1 MAWYDRFR
9 ANKTADVEVI
19 SSSNYDA
26 FSTPFAKVGGGNLSL
41 PYVNGRHSTGGYI
54 PFGIDNMYPEL
65 LNQIVFSSPL
75 HGAIVDYKT
84 NAVIG
89 GGFDIKVDGATAKDL
104 LELYTFEKKINIKK
118 IARATTE
125 QLIVHNRVY
134 FRLSFDDKM
143 QLKRVHNVSPEKVRR
158 ARQLNDY
165 FICED
170 WASRID
176 VQTIKKYH
184 PTCTDREQLFVYEVE
199 TLGQDWY
206 PLPKYTSALN
216 FAFLSG
222 DLSFFA
228 KSNIQNSIFPS
239 FAIMFP
245 KRPQSE
251 EEKNV
256 LRNTIDKLKGAQ
268 NAGKTAAFFAN
279 SPDQLPKIESIP
291 TNSNDKLF
299 QEASGL
305 NTEQICFA
313 HTIDPIL
320 MGVRTTGSL
329 GSGSDI
335 KQAYVIFEK
344 NVVMPL
350 REQVQDIFNEIL
362 HIAKLGFAD
371 FKINN
376 FQIINESIVEIEGDA
391 SKTSDA
397 LNSLSPLVAT
407 KVLEQMTTNE
417 VRALASL
424 PPIAGGDVTQAQAA
438 AAQSQTPQA

>member
-1 MAWYDRFR
+1 MAWYDIFR
-9 ANKTADVEVI
+9 AKKEEAVEI
-19 SSSNYDA
+19 ISSNYDA
-26 FSTPFAKVGGGNLSL
+26 FSTPFLKVGGANLSL
-41 PYVNGRHSTGGYI
+41 PYVNGRYTTSNWI
-54 PFGIDNMYPEL
+54 PFGQDNMYPQL
-65 LNQIVFSSPL
+65 LNQMVFSSPL
-75 HGAIVDYKT
+75 HGSIVDYKT

-89 GGFDIKVDGATAKDL
+89 GGFELKTANATPKDL
-104 LELYTFEKKINIKK
+104 LELYTFEKKIKLKK
-118 IARATTE
+118 TARIITE
-125 QLIVHNRVY
+125 QLVVHNRVY
-134 FRLSFDDKM
+134 FKLYFDDKM
-143 QLKRVHNVSPEKVRR
+143 KMTRAENISPEKVRR
-158 ARQLNDY
+158 GRYKGLY
-165 FICED
+165 FLCED
-170 WASRID
+170 WSTRID
-176 VQTIKKYH
+176 VQEIKRHH
-184 PTCTDREQLFVYEVE
+184 PSCTDREQLFVYEVE
-199 TLGQDWY
+199 CLGQDWY
-206 PLPKYTSALN
+206 PLPKYSSALN

-222 DLSFFA
+222 ELSFFA

-256 LRNTIDKLKGAQ
+256 LRQTIDKLKGAQ
-268 NAGKTAAFFAN
+268 NAGKTAAFFSN
-279 SPDQLPKIESIP
+279 SPEQMPKIESIP

-362 HIAKLGFAD
+362 HIAKLSVAEFQ
-371 FKINN
+371 INN
-376 FQIINESIVEIEGDA
+376 FQIINETIVERDERMSHVID
-391 SKTSDA
+391 S
-397 LNSLSPLVAT
+397 LNSLEPSVAQ
-407 KVLEQMTTNE
+407 KVIEQMTPNE
-417 VRALASL
+417 LRSLAGLKPLQEPTTES
-424 PPIAGGDVTQAQAA
+424 
-438 AAQSQTPQA
+438 

>member
-1 MAWYDRFR
+1 MAWYDIFR
-9 ANKTADVEVI
+9 AKKEEAVEI
-19 SSSNYDA
+19 ISSNYDA
-26 FSTPFAKVGGGNLSL
+26 FSTPFLKVGGANLSL
-41 PYVNGRHSTGGYI
+41 PYVNGRYTTSNWI
-54 PFGIDNMYPEL
+54 PFGQDNMYPQL
-65 LNQIVFSSPL
+65 LNQMVFSSPL
-75 HGAIVDYKT
+75 HGSIVDYKT

-89 GGFDIKVDGATAKDL
+89 GGFELKTANATPKDL
-104 LELYTFEKKINIKK
+104 LELYTFEKKIKLKK
-118 IARATTE
+118 TARIITE
-125 QLIVHNRVY
+125 QLVVHNRVY
-134 FRLSFDDKM
+134 FKLYFDEKM
-143 QLKRVHNVSPEKVRR
+143 KMTRAENISPEKVRR
-158 ARQLNDY
+158 GRYKGLY
-165 FICED
+165 FLCED
-170 WASRID
+170 WSTRID
-176 VQTIKKYH
+176 VQEIKRHH
-184 PTCTDREQLFVYEVE
+184 PSCIDREQLFVYEVE
-199 TLGQDWY
+199 CLGQDWY
-206 PLPKYTSALN
+206 PLPKYSSALN

-222 DLSFFA
+222 ELSYFA

-256 LRNTIDKLKGAQ
+256 LRQTIDKLKGSQ

-279 SPDQLPKIESIP
+279 SQEQLPKIESIP

-362 HIAKLGFAD
+362 HIAKLSVAEFQ
-371 FKINN
+371 INN
-376 FQIINESIVEIEGDA
+376 FQIINETIVERDERMSHVID
-391 SKTSDA
+391 S
-397 LNSLSPLVAT
+397 LNSLEPSVAQ
-407 KVLEQMTTNE
+407 KVIEQMTPNE
-417 VRALASL
+417 LRSLAGLKPLQEPTTES
-424 PPIAGGDVTQAQAA
+424 
-438 AAQSQTPQA
+438 

>member
-9 ANKTADVEVI
+9 AKQQPEMEVI
-19 SSSNYDA
+19 SPNYEA
-26 FSTPFAKVGGGNLSL
+26 FSTPFLKVGGANLSL
-41 PYVNGRHSTGGYI
+41 PYVNGRYTTAGWI
-54 PFGIDNMYPEL
+54 PFGQDNMYPEL
-65 LNQIVFSSPL
+65 LNQMVFSSPL

-89 GGFDIKVDGATAKDL
+89 GGFDIKVEGATPKDL

-118 IARATTE
+118 VARAVTE

-134 FRLSFDDKM
+134 FRLVFDEKM
-143 QLKRVHNVSPEKVRR
+143 KLKRVHNVSPEKVRR
-158 ARQLNDY
+158 GRQENQY

-170 WASRID
+170 WSARINIQD
-176 VQTIKKYH
+176 IKRHH
-184 PTCTDREQLFVYEVE
+184 PSCTDREQLFVYEVE

-206 PLPKYTSALN
+206 PLPKYSSALN

-222 DLSFFA
+222 QLSYFA

-256 LRNTIDKLKGAQ
+256 LRNTIDKLKGAE

-279 SPDQLPKIESIP
+279 SQDQLPKIESIP

-371 FKINN
+371 FSINN
-376 FQIINESIVEIEGDA
+376 FQIINESIVERDEQMSHIID
-391 SKTSDA
+391 S
-397 LNSLSPLVAT
+397 LNSLEPSIAQ
-407 KVLEQMTTNE
+407 KVIEQMTPNE
-417 VRALASL
+417 LRALAGL
-424 PPIAGGDVTQAQAA
+424 QPIQEQTSQA
-438 AAQSQTPQA
+438 

>member
-1 MAWYDRFR
+1 MSVAQQHHQFTINMAWYDIFK
-9 ANKTADVEVI
+9 AKQEQPLEVI
-19 SSSNYDA
+19 TSNYDA
-26 FSTPFAKVGGGNLSL
+26 FSTPFLKVGGANLSL
-41 PYVNGRHSTGGYI
+41 PYVNGRYTTSNWI
-54 PFGIDNMYPEL
+54 PFGQDNMYPQL
-65 LNQIVFSSPL
+65 LNQMVFSSPL

-89 GGFDIKVDGATAKDL
+89 GGFELKTSDTTPKDL
-104 LELYTFEKKINIKK
+104 LDLYTFEKKIKLKK
-118 IARATTE
+118 TARITTE
-125 QLIVHNRVY
+125 QLVVHNRVY
-134 FRLSFDDKM
+134 FRLFFDDKM
-143 QLKRVHNVSPEKVRR
+143 KMTRAENVSPEKVRR
-158 ARQLNDY
+158 GRNKMMY

-170 WASRID
+170 WSTRIE
-176 VQTIKKYH
+176 VQEIKKYH
-184 PTCTDREQLFVYEVE
+184 PSCVDREQLFVYEVE
-199 TLGQDWY
+199 CLGQDWY
-206 PLPKYTSALN
+206 PLPKYSSALN

-222 DLSFFA
+222 ELSYFA

-239 FAIMFP
+239 FAMMFP

-256 LRNTIDKLKGAQ
+256 LRQTIDKLKGAQ

-279 SPDQLPKIESIP
+279 SADQLPKIESIP

-305 NTEQICFA
+305 NTEQICFS

-329 GSGSDI
+329 GGGSDI

-362 HIAKLGFAD
+362 HIAKLGVAEFH
-371 FKINN
+371 ISN
-376 FQIINESIVEIEGDA
+376 FQIINESIVERDEKMSHVID
-391 SKTSDA
+391 S
-397 LNSLSPLVAT
+397 LNSLEPSVAQ
-407 KVLEQMTTNE
+407 KVIEQMTTNE
-417 VRALASL
+417 LRSLAGL
-424 PPIAGGDVTQAQAA
+424 KPIQEPTTE
-438 AAQSQTPQA
+438 S